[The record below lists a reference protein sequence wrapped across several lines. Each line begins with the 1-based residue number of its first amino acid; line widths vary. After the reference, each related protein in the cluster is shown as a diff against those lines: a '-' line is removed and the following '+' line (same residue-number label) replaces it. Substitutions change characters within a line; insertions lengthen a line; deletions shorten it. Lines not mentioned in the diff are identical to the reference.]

1 MATTQTKFFDATKVN
16 GRVQISLDLDGDT
29 TDDTIDISGLT
40 SAAGAVGDLERVQIE
55 RIRWSQTSGGVI
67 KLDWH
72 IDAGNELIINLYGN
86 GHWFNDFAIKSQ
98 TLATTDTGDI
108 IVNATE
114 AATLILDLRKIQGY
128 SGRSDQNSG

>member
-16 GRVQISLDLDGDT
+16 GRVQISLDLDGAT
-29 TDDTIDISGLT
+29 TDDAIVLTTLT
-40 SAAGAVGDLERVQIE
+40 SAAGTAGNLERVQIE

-67 KLDWH
+67 TLEWDKASDP
-72 IDAGNELIINLYGN
+72 DELIMNLYGN
-86 GHWFNDFAIKSQ
+86 GHWYNDFAIKPQ
-98 TLATTDTGDI
+98 TLGVADTGNI

-128 SGRSDQNSG
+128 SGRSDQIN